1 MDYFKILRFLQYG
14 DKGMFDV
21 SIEHQQSYLNSFDE
35 PRNDVDRGFKQYLC
49 QNFFVPKWKVVLFN
63 IAGAIS
69 LPFVVILLLFKRCFV
84 GKGNHIEAMIEN
96 KGMPEVVPAVVQ
108 EKYKPNYEYWG
119 EGASMSFHDFVFL
132 CRLILRAPLHPYFVL
147 KAWMNIAYYSD
158 MIYRHSPNVMIQFG
172 EFSFSSSIL
181 TDYCHR
187 HGVKHIDI
195 MHGEKLW
202 FIRDSFFHY
211 DECYVWDEYYADLFR
226 SLKAESFQF
235 RVALPSSMKIDTAS
249 YKNQEYYADYKY
261 YLALYTEEQIKWIV
275 QSMEFA
281 KREGKSVKY
290 RPHPRYSDMELLRK
304 YVKDEEIEMPKK
316 VGIMDS
322 ISNLEFAVGSYT
334 TVLSQAWFSGKGVVL
349 DDVTFKDQ
357 FDKLE
362 EHGYILAKKDCG
374 RLSKYQQLQ

>member
-1 MDYFKILRFLQYG
+1 
-14 DKGMFDV
+14 
-21 SIEHQQSYLNSFDE
+21 
-35 PRNDVDRGFKQYLC
+35 
-49 QNFFVPKWKVVLFN
+49 
-63 IAGAIS
+63 
-69 LPFVVILLLFKRCFV
+69 
-84 GKGNHIEAMIEN
+84 
-96 KGMPEVVPAVVQ
+96 
-108 EKYKPNYEYWG
+108 
-119 EGASMSFHDFVFL
+119 MSFNDFGFL
-132 CRLILRAPLHPYFVL
+132 IRLVSRAPHHPYFIL
-147 KAWMNIAYYSD
+147 KSWMNVVLYSD
-158 MIYRHSPNVMIQFG
+158 MIRRHSPEVMIQFG

-181 TDYCHR
+181 TAYCHK

-202 FIRDSFFHY
+202 FIRDAFFHY

-226 SLKAESFQF
+226 SLKAEPTQF
-235 RVALPSSMKIDTAS
+235 RVAIPPSMRIDTEV